1 MSGVLYGVGLG
12 PGDPGL
18 ITVKSSQLISQARII
33 AYPSLAGGESFARSI
48 AAELIFPEAEEIVM
62 DVPMTVERAPAQAA
76 YDIGA
81 KQIAVALDRGEDVVC
96 LCEGD
101 PFFYGSFMYLYARLA
116 ADYQVEVVPGV
127 TSITTC
133 AARAGMPLAARNE
146 RLTVLP
152 GPLPVEELRT
162 RIAGAESVAIMK
174 VGRHLNKIRTVIAEL
189 GLTDKAAYIERAS
202 LPDELVCPLADAPEK
217 APYFS
222 MIILTKGADPWL

>member
-18 ITVKSSQLISQARII
+18 ITVKSSQLISQAHVI

-48 AAELIFPEAEEIVM
+48 AAGLISSEAEEIVM

-81 KQIAVALDRGEDVVC
+81 KKIAAALDCGKDVVC

-146 RLTVLP
+146 RLTILP
-152 GPLPVEELRT
+152 GPLSAEELRT
-162 RIAGAESVAIMK
+162 RIEGAESVAIMK
-174 VGRHLNKIRTVIAEL
+174 VGRHLNKIRKVISDL

-202 LPDELVCPLADAPEK
+202 LPDELVCPLAAAPEK